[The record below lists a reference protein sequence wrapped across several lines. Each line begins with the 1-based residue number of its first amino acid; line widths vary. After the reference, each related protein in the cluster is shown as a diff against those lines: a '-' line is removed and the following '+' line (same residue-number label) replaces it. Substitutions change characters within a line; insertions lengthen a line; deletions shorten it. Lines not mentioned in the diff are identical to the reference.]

1 MRDEVLTRV
10 HALVEVQA
18 EAPPVEAAKEQPSTM
33 NATTEGNAHPL
44 KLIQDLHQEV
54 ATITTNN
61 NRTNPPNPTNTRNP
75 SNALNS
81 WNLCRRN
88 TRKYFLS
95 HGACSHTSMDCNMK
109 NTSHKDVATFFENLE
124 GSENNCCTTAE

>member
-1 MRDEVLTRV
+1 
-10 HALVEVQA
+10 
-18 EAPPVEAAKEQPSTM
+18 M

-95 HGACSHTSMDCNMK
+95 HGACSNTSMDCNMK
-109 NTSHKDVATFFENLE
+109 NTGHKDASTFCDKME
-124 GSENNCCTTAE
+124 GSENYCCTTAE